1 MRNQVIKT
9 AQGSSRIETSGY
21 FGEQAKTYY
30 EMLASGGIGLLIV
43 ESCSVEYPLGV
54 YHPPVQFHLD
64 DDKYQPVKRLRQT
77 ALRQQ
82 TSLTLNSGIC

>member
-43 ESCSVEYPLGV
+43 ESCNVEYPLGFIIRQ
-54 YHPPVQFHLD
+54 YNSTLTMINISRLNGY
-64 DDKYQPVKRLRQT
+64 DKLPCANKL
-77 ALRQQ
+77 A
-82 TSLTLNSGIC
+82 